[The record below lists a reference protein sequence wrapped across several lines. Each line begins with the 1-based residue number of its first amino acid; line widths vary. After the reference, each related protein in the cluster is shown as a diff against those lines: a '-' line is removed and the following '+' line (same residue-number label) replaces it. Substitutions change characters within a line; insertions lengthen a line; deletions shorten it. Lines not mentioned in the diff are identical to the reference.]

1 MAACSL
7 MCLTTCG
14 GVPLFTR
21 NKGTKRPLPFPLIG
35 TLNGVQM
42 FAASRDM
49 ELQSTTT
56 ENSKVFWK
64 VFQNSITLILIT
76 DDYSIS
82 DCHIGNFLRIIFNVV
97 VFFCGQEDVAN
108 IKNPERFKNEIKVCF
123 KLIDDLMNQ
132 MSSATF
138 SAMTNT
144 VEIITGPDCIPLQC
158 HTAV

>member
-1 MAACSL
+1 MRRL
-7 MCLTTCG
+7 GYNG
-14 GVPLFTR
+14 GGHTQDVAHR
-21 NKGTKRPLPFPLIG
+21 N
-35 TLNGVQM
+35 
-42 FAASRDM
+42 
-49 ELQSTTT
+49 
-56 ENSKVFWK
+56 
-64 VFQNSITLILIT
+64 ITLILIT

-144 VEIITGPDCIPLQC
+144 VEIITGPDCIPLQVGYIQ
-158 HTAV
+158 HDMVAVDKVSLN